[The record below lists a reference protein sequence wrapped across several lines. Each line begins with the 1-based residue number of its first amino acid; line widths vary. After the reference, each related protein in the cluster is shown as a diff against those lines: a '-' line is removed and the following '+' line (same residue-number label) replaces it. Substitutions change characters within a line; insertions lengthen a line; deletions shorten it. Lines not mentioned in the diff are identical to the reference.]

1 MIRRLVLENWRAYD
15 RLELD
20 LQPGTTFV
28 VARNGVGKTSLV
40 EGAAWALYGEAAL
53 RPEDAVRRGSDRAAA
68 TVELVLPDERV
79 LRVTRPMPR
88 RLARGSATPASAT
101 LDGAPVPDAS
111 LLDILASELGAS
123 APFLSRLTMLRG
135 LHHGLADE
143 ASLSLDANLMK
154 IFGIDGLRKALDEI
168 ALRRKVLTRQIKDV
182 RQTTPPSAARRR
194 ALRDAA
200 EAARQAAEAAADD
213 HRAAAAAEDAARRAA
228 AATTAATERQA
239 SETRR
244 REQVTAVAASV
255 SALIT
260 RADQARPADDDDAD
274 PAVVLLAALRPAESR
289 LAERLDAVRMRQAVL
304 NDRLARLHDALEEL
318 DLSGGSC
325 PVCRRPL
332 GPHEADQAR
341 RGHHDEIASITGEL
355 ERTPAEPDADALAT
369 LRAAKDRLADLRPPA
384 AAHDDPPTLSP
395 EQAADALETA
405 ATTARAAL
413 ETVVTARA
421 ADAAAAAELAA
432 ALEEEQADT
441 ALTELFRQQAL
452 TGAAAAALTA
462 AVDGLMSQTVAPLT
476 EELGSRWK
484 ALFDDRGELR
494 LRGGTV
500 SRTVNGLDL
509 PFTAFSD
516 GEQTSAQLLLRL
528 LVLDAATE
536 AGFCWIDEPLEHL
549 DPAARR
555 HVASLLA
562 RARSNSGLRQVVV
575 TTYEEPLARR
585 LALRHPEETRIVYV
599 RPDRLG

>member
-20 LQPGTTFV
+20 LEPGTTFI

-68 TVELVLPDERV
+68 TVELVLPDGRV
-79 LRVTRPMPR
+79 LKVTRPMPKK
-88 RLARGSATPASAT
+88 LARGSASPATAT
-101 LDGAPVPDAS
+101 LDGAPVPDAALPQ
-111 LLDILASELGAS
+111 LLSDKLGAG

-143 ASLSLDANLMK
+143 ASLSLDENLMK
-154 IFGIDGLRKALDEI
+154 IFGIDGLRKALDEL
-168 ALRRKVLTRQIKDV
+168 ASRRKLLTRQIKDA
-182 RQTTPPSAARRR
+182 RQTMPPSAARRAVLR
-194 ALRDAA
+194 AAADTTRKAADDAA
-200 EAARQAAEAAADD
+200 EA
-213 HRAAAAAEDAARRAA
+213 HRAAAVAEDGARRAA
-228 AATTAATERQA
+228 AAAAAAAELQA

-244 REQVTAVAASV
+244 REQIAALAASV
-255 SALIT
+255 GALLSEDD
-260 RADQARPADDDDAD
+260 RAHPADDDD
-274 PAVVLLAALRPAESR
+274 PAPILLAELGSAEQR
-289 LAERLDAVRMRQAVL
+289 LAERLDAVRMRHAVL
-304 NDRLARLHDALEEL
+304 NDRLARLHDAIEEL
-318 DLSGGSC
+318 DRSGGWC

-332 GPHEADQAR
+332 GPDEAGQAR
-341 RGHHDEIASITGEL
+341 QGHRDEIASLSEEL
-355 ERTPAEPDADALAT
+355 EGTSAGPDAGALAT
-369 LRAAKDRLADLRPPA
+369 VRAAKDRLADLRPRTAP
-384 AAHDDPPTLSP
+384 HEDVPTLST
-395 EQAADALETA
+395 EQAADALQT
-405 ATTARAAL
+405 
-413 ETVVTARA
+413 
-421 ADAAAAAELAA
+421 AAAAAREALDAVVAARAAAAAADGEFAA
-432 ALEEEQADT
+432 ALEEEQADA

-452 TGAAAAALTA
+452 TGAATAALTA
-462 AVDGLMSQTVAPLT
+462 AADGLMSETVAPLT
-476 EELGSRWK
+476 EELAGRWK

-528 LVLDAATE
+528 LVLDAATN

-585 LALRHPEETRIVYV
+585 LALRHPHETRVVYV
-599 RPDRLG
+599 RPDYVG

>member
-20 LQPGTTFV
+20 LEPGTTFV

-40 EGAAWALYGEAAL
+40 EGAAWALYGEGAL

-68 TVELVLPDERV
+68 TVELVLPDGRILKV
-79 LRVTRPMPR
+79 ARPMPKK
-88 RLARGSATPASAT
+88 LARGSATPATAT
-101 LDGAPVPDAS
+101 LDGAPVPDAALPQ
-111 LLDILASELGAS
+111 LLADELGAG

-154 IFGIDGLRKALDEI
+154 IFGIDGLRKALDEL
-168 ALRRKVLTRQIKDV
+168 AARRKVLNRQIKDA
-182 RQTTPPSAARRR
+182 RQTTPPSAARRA
-194 ALRDAA
+194 ALR
-200 EAARQAAEAAADD
+200 AAADAAHQVAD
-213 HRAAAAAEDAARRAA
+213 AAAKAHRSAAAAEDAARRAA
-228 AATTAATERQA
+228 DAAAAAAGRQA
-239 SETRR
+239 SEARR
-244 REQVTAVAASV
+244 REQVAAVAASV
-255 SALIT
+255 GAWL
-260 RADQARPADDDDAD
+260 ADDDRARPTDDDDA
-274 PAVVLLAALRPAESR
+274 ALVLLAALGSAERR
-289 LAERLDAVRMRQAVL
+289 LAERLYAVRMRHAVL
-304 NDRLARLHDALEEL
+304 GDRLARLHDALEEL
-318 DLSGGSC
+318 DRSGGWC

-332 GPHEADQAR
+332 GPDEADQAR
-341 RGHHDEIASITGEL
+341 QGHRDEIASLDE
-355 ERTPAEPDADALAT
+355 EVEQTPARLDADALAAV
-369 LRAAKDRLADLRPPA
+369 RAARDRLADLRPRTAPHEDSLA
-384 AAHDDPPTLSP
+384 LSP
-395 EQAADALETA
+395 EQATDALQT
-405 ATTARAAL
+405 
-413 ETVVTARA
+413 
-421 ADAAAAAELAA
+421 AAAAAGEALDAVVAARSAAAAAESELAA
-432 ALEEEQADT
+432 ALEEEQADA

-462 AVDGLMSQTVAPLT
+462 AADGLMSETVAPLT
-476 EELGSRWK
+476 EELAGRWK

-528 LVLDAATE
+528 LVLDAATD

-585 LALRHPEETRIVYV
+585 LALRHPEETRVVYV
-599 RPDRLG
+599 RPDRVG